1 MLHIIRR
8 ADSLTASYDIR
19 ASLEVRALREPGV
32 TVESRWD
39 WKDYATVEALA
50 AELTEKTGK
59 QYLGTDAGSGCSPRF
74 DIERGWVEGEP
85 VSYAFNGDYYP
96 CGTIVKIVGEGQRII
111 TTSTGAKFYRR
122 KTSGNWKKTGGT
134 WSLVAGHHTDKN
146 PSF

>member
-1 MLHIIRR
+1 MLFIIRATDGTLSVT
-8 ADSLTASYDIR
+8 ADTPDHG
-19 ASLEVRALREPGV
+19 ALKAEGRSCEC
-32 TVESRWD
+32 RWD
-39 WKDYATVEALA
+39 WNDYGTVEALA

-59 QYLGTDAGSGCSPRF
+59 QYLAIDNGPYVSPRF
-74 DIERGWVEGEP
+74 DIERSWVEGEP

-96 CGTIVKIVGEGQRII
+96 CGTITKIVGEGQRII

-122 KTSGNWKKTGGT
+122 KTSGTWKKTGGT